1 MALLVGLLSSPSLA
15 EQSKKLTERIILAP
29 EAEGYIV
36 SQPGDKRPRS
46 ESDRKEVSGSELR
59 ETNGDG
65 YEEKLKRLK
74 GLLDKGLIT
83 REVFDQHQK
92 KLLDENL

>member
-1 MALLVGLLSSPSLA
+1 MALLVGLLSSLSMA

-36 SQPGDKRPRS
+36 SQPGDKRSRS
-46 ESDRKEVSGSELR
+46 GLDREEVSGSDLR
-59 ETNGDG
+59 KTSDDG